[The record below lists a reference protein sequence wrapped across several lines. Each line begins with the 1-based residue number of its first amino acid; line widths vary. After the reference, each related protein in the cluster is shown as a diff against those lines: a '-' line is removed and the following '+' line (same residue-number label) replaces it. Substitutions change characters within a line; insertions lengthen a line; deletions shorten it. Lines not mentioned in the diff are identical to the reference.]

1 MSISKNYSSQEI
13 LFKSNWKIA
22 VENALEPYHVSFVH
36 KDTLAPLGISDGENI
51 FYDWASIFQNNIK
64 SKKVKNSK
72 KIFEKILKINFNFE
86 GYWSLYLY
94 PFGMISSTAATTFA
108 HQFYQPLDANKTIC
122 NTKLWCLE
130 STKKEYDKSL
140 ENFYKSVF
148 ATNLKIF
155 QEYAEICSYV
165 INSTWSKKPL
175 FFKSN
180 LEVKVDH
187 FRNCLRRF
195 EKLI

>member
-1 MSISKNYSSQEI
+1 MNYSSQDI
-13 LFKSNWKIA
+13 IFNSNWKIA
-22 VENALEPYHVSFVH
+22 IENSLEPYHVTSVH
-36 KDTLAPLGISDGENI
+36 KDTLAPLGISGGENI
-51 FYDWASIFQNNIK
+51 FYDWASIFKDNIK

-72 KIFEKILKINFNFE
+72 KIFEKMLKIKFNFE

-108 HQFYQPLDANKTIC
+108 HQFYQPADENKTIC
-122 NTKLWCLE
+122 TTKLWCLE
-130 STKKEYDKSL
+130 STKKEYDESL
-140 ENFYKSVF
+140 NNFYRSVSE
-148 ATNLKIF
+148 TNLQIF
-155 QEYAEICSYV
+155 KEDAEICSYV
-165 INSTWSKKPL
+165 SNATWNKKPL

-187 FRNCLRRF
+187 FRNCLRKF